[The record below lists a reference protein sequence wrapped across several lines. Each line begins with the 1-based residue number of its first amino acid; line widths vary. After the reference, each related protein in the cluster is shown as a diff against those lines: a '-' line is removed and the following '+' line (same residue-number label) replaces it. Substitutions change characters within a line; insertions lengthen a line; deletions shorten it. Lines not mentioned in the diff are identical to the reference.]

1 MNKVIEFFT
10 EYFWLLQV
18 AIILFAALLVNLT
31 ETWLFKRELTKN
43 RGDYNLV
50 NIWLKSLHKP
60 LKAFIWLM
68 GLSLAA
74 QFIEL
79 ETSAKIIAEIN
90 GWVRPIGTILIIYWY
105 CYRVVCGFEL
115 RFLSKAGSGKYK
127 RLDATSVSGLTR
139 LAHIILIILTILILL
154 PNIGVPIS
162 GILAFGGVSG
172 FAIAFAG
179 KDMLSNFFGG
189 LMIYFDRPF
198 SVGDWV
204 RSPDKDIEGTVE
216 KIGWRLTKIRTFDK
230 RPLYIPNGNFLSLSI
245 ENPSRMT
252 NRRIKQTIGVRYE
265 DGHKLAEILTA
276 IEDMLKSHPDIDTN
290 QTLYVHLINFGTS
303 SLDFEIYTFTKTT
316 NWVQF
321 QAIQQDVLLKVLAII
336 TDHGAECAYPTR
348 TLVKTVKEHQ

>member
-162 GILAFGGVSG
+162 GILAFLGG
-172 FAIAFAG
+172 
-179 KDMLSNFFGG
+179 GG
-189 LMIYFDRPF
+189 CL
-198 SVGDWV
+198 
-204 RSPDKDIEGTVE
+204 
-216 KIGWRLTKIRTFDK
+216 
-230 RPLYIPNGNFLSLSI
+230 
-245 ENPSRMT
+245 
-252 NRRIKQTIGVRYE
+252 
-265 DGHKLAEILTA
+265 
-276 IEDMLKSHPDIDTN
+276 
-290 QTLYVHLINFGTS
+290 
-303 SLDFEIYTFTKTT
+303 
-316 NWVQF
+316 
-321 QAIQQDVLLKVLAII
+321 
-336 TDHGAECAYPTR
+336 
-348 TLVKTVKEHQ
+348 